1 MFFLDSSI
9 GEHIGWFHV
18 LDITDSAKINMEVR
32 MVLIKTTHA
41 DEDVENAML
50 SLADFGNKN

>member
-1 MFFLDSSI
+1 
-9 GEHIGWFHV
+9 
-18 LDITDSAKINMEVR
+18 MEVG

-50 SLADFGNKN
+50 SLADLGNKN